1 MTSCGLAEWG
11 NTVYDLPI
19 IPDDMK
25 LLPEDYVF
33 DPDKSVSWN
42 KLQVT
47 EHNLEYQNRCEQLKF
62 IRSAKIDEWRTAVM
76 SYIQSNS
83 TYPITSSQAQII
95 YAKAYQDGH
104 AYGLHDVMINVDELI
119 EFLNELMR

>member
-1 MTSCGLAEWG
+1 MTSSQLAEWG
-11 NTVYDLPI
+11 NTLYDLPI

-33 DPDKSVSWN
+33 DENRSVSWN
-42 KLQVT
+42 RLQVDK
-47 EHNLEYQNRCEQLKF
+47 HNFEYKTRCEKLKS
-62 IRSAKIDEWRTAVM
+62 IRSAKIDEWKNAVM

-83 TYPITSSQAQII
+83 TYPITNSQAQII
-95 YAKAYQDGH
+95 YAKAYEDGH

-119 EFLNELMR
+119 EFIDELMR